1 MKISFESGEY
11 IELVKSNG
19 VVILAIASKHPTKPK
34 SLLINSAEITLE
46 QFKQLSLNI
55 LQEKEQ

>member
-11 IELVKSNG
+11 VELLPSNG
-19 VVILAIASKHPTKPK
+19 KIMLAIASKHPTKPK

-46 QFKQLSLNI
+46 QFKQLSLDI
-55 LQEKEQ
+55 LQEKEK